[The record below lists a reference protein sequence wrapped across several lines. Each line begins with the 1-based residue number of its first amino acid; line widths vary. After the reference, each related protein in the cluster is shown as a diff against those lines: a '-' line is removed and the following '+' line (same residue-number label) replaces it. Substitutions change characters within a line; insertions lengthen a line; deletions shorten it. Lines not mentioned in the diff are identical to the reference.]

1 LIDNQRDLS
10 HYVISPLR
18 TFVRLRILLLDWK
31 KNIEK
36 YTNEKLVTFYISL
49 FSITESVV
57 NPVPV
62 EVILIPSVI
71 KFRKKFIKFALIAS
85 IMSTIGALIGYLLG
99 FYLEEYMIRNF
110 IDLSDF
116 GELYGSYGP
125 LIILIGAVTP
135 FPFKL
140 VTIASG
146 IFKINVFYLIIY
158 SFIGRYFRYQIVT
171 AMTYIIGPKMIDIYD
186 KIDKSKKV
194 MIRSLI
200 ILTLIAILTMLYI
213 YDRF

>member
-1 LIDNQRDLS
+1 MIDNQRDLS

-18 TFVRLRILLLDWK
+18 RFVRLRILLLDWK

-200 ILTLIAILTMLYI
+200 ILTLVAILIMLYI
-213 YDRF
+213 YARF

>member
-1 LIDNQRDLS
+1 MIDNQRDLS
-10 HYVISPLR
+10 HYVTSPLR

-36 YTNEKLVTFYISL
+36 YTNEKLVTFYIAL

-62 EVILIPSVI
+62 EVILVPSVI

-125 LIILIGAVTP
+125 LIILMGAVTP
-135 FPFKL
+135 LPFKL

-171 AMTYIIGPKMIDIYD
+171 AMTYIIGPKMINIYD
-186 KIDKSKKV
+186 IIYKSKKV
-194 MIRSLI
+194 VSRLLI
-200 ILTLIAILTMLYI
+200 ILSLVTILIMLYV
-213 YDRF
+213 YAWF

>member
-1 LIDNQRDLS
+1 MIDNQRDLS
-10 HYVISPLR
+10 HYVISPLG
-18 TFVRLRILLLDWK
+18 TFVTLRILLLDWK

-49 FSITESVV
+49 FSITESLV

-85 IMSTIGALIGYLLG
+85 IMSTFGALIGYLLG

-146 IFKINVFYLIIY
+146 IFKINVFYLIVY

-171 AMTYIIGPKMIDIYD
+171 TMTYIIGPKMINIYD
-186 KIDKSKKV
+186 KIDKSKK
-194 MIRSLI
+194 MMGRLLI
-200 ILTLIAILTMLYI
+200 ILSIITILIVLYI
-213 YDRF
+213 YVGF

>member
-1 LIDNQRDLS
+1 M
-10 HYVISPLR
+10 
-18 TFVRLRILLLDWK
+18 LDWK

-49 FSITESVV
+49 FSISESVV

-85 IMSTIGALIGYLLG
+85 VMSTIGALIGYLLG

-116 GELYGSYGP
+116 GELYKSYGP
-125 LIILIGAVTP
+125 LIILIGAITP

-146 IFKINVFYLIIY
+146 IFKINIFYLIIY

-171 AMTYIIGPKMIDIYD
+171 TITYIIGPKMIDIYD
-186 KIDKSKKV
+186 KINKSKKV
-194 MIRSLI
+194 VSRSLI
-200 ILTLIAILTMLYI
+200 ILSLVIILIMFYI
-213 YDRF
+213 YAWF

>member
-1 LIDNQRDLS
+1 M
-10 HYVISPLR
+10 
-18 TFVRLRILLLDWK
+18 LDWK

-49 FSITESVV
+49 FSISESVV

-85 IMSTIGALIGYLLG
+85 VMSTIGALIGYLLG

-116 GELYGSYGP
+116 GDLYESYGP
-125 LIILIGAVTP
+125 LIILIGAITP

-146 IFKINVFYLIIY
+146 IFKINIFYLIIY

-171 AMTYIIGPKMIDIYD
+171 TITYIIGPKMIDIYD
-186 KIDKSKKV
+186 KINKSKKV
-194 MIRSLI
+194 VSRSLI
-200 ILTLIAILTMLYI
+200 ILSLVIILIMFYI
-213 YDRF
+213 YAWF

>member
-1 LIDNQRDLS
+1 MLN
-10 HYVISPLR
+10 
-18 TFVRLRILLLDWK
+18 WK
-31 KNIEK
+31 ENIGK
-36 YTNEKLVTFYISL
+36 YANEKLVTFYISL
-49 FSITESVV
+49 FSITESII
-57 NPVPV
+57 NPIPV

-71 KFRKKFIKFALIAS
+71 KFREKFIKFALVAAV
-85 IMSTIGALIGYLLG
+85 MSTIGAVIGYVLG
-99 FYLEEYMIRNF
+99 FYVEEYMIRNF
-110 IDLSDF
+110 IDLSEF

-140 VTIASG
+140 ITIASG
-146 IFKINVFYLIIY
+146 VFKINVFYLIVY

-171 AMTYIIGPKMIDIYD
+171 TMTYIIGPKMIDIYD

-200 ILTLIAILTMLYI
+200 ILTLIAILIMLYI

>member
-1 LIDNQRDLS
+1 MIDNQRDLS

-18 TFVRLRILLLDWK
+18 TFITLRILLLDWK

-85 IMSTIGALIGYLLG
+85 IMSTFGALIGYLLG

-116 GELYGSYGP
+116 GELYGNYGP

-171 AMTYIIGPKMIDIYD
+171 TMTYIIGPKMIDIYD
-186 KIDKSKKV
+186 KIDKSKK
-194 MIRSLI
+194 MMGRLLI
-200 ILTLIAILTMLYI
+200 ILSIIAILIMLYI
-213 YDRF
+213 YNRF

>member
-1 LIDNQRDLS
+1 M
-10 HYVISPLR
+10 
-18 TFVRLRILLLDWK
+18 LDWK

-85 IMSTIGALIGYLLG
+85 VMSTIGALIGYLLG

-116 GELYGSYGP
+116 GDLYESYGP
-125 LIILIGAVTP
+125 LIILIGAITP

-146 IFKINVFYLIIY
+146 IFKINIFYLIIY

-171 AMTYIIGPKMIDIYD
+171 TITYIIGPKMIDIYD
-186 KIDKSKKV
+186 KINKSKKV
-194 MIRSLI
+194 VSRSLI
-200 ILTLIAILTMLYI
+200 ILSLVIILIMFYI
-213 YDRF
+213 YAWF

>member
-1 LIDNQRDLS
+1 
-10 HYVISPLR
+10 
-18 TFVRLRILLLDWK
+18 LLDWK

-85 IMSTIGALIGYLLG
+85 IMSTFGALIGYLLG

-146 IFKINVFYLIIY
+146 IFKINVFYLIVY

-171 AMTYIIGPKMIDIYD
+171 TMTYIIGPKMINIYD
-186 KIDKSKKV
+186 KIDKSKK
-194 MIRSLI
+194 MMGRLLI
-200 ILTLIAILTMLYI
+200 ILSIITILIVLYI
-213 YDRF
+213 YVGF

>member
-1 LIDNQRDLS
+1 MIDNQRDLS

-18 TFVRLRILLLDWK
+18 TFVTLRILLLNWK

-85 IMSTIGALIGYLLG
+85 IMSTFGALIGYLLG
-99 FYLEEYMIRNF
+99 FYLEEYMIHNF

-125 LIILIGAVTP
+125 LIIFIGAVTP

-146 IFKINVFYLIIY
+146 IFKINVFYLIVY

-171 AMTYIIGPKMIDIYD
+171 TMTYIIGPKMINIYD
-186 KIDKSKKV
+186 KIDKSKK
-194 MIRSLI
+194 MMGRLLI
-200 ILTLIAILTMLYI
+200 ILSIITILIVLYI
-213 YDRF
+213 YVGF

>member
-1 LIDNQRDLS
+1 MIDNQRDLS

-18 TFVRLRILLLDWK
+18 RFVRLRILLLDWK

-200 ILTLIAILTMLYI
+200 ILTLVAILIMLYM
-213 YDRF
+213 YDGF

>member
-1 LIDNQRDLS
+1 MIDNQRDLS

-18 TFVRLRILLLDWK
+18 TFVTLRILLLDWK

-85 IMSTIGALIGYLLG
+85 IMSTFGALIGYLLG

-146 IFKINVFYLIIY
+146 IFKINVFYLIVY

-171 AMTYIIGPKMIDIYD
+171 TMTYIIGPKMINIYD
-186 KIDKSKKV
+186 KIDKSKK
-194 MIRSLI
+194 MMGRFLI
-200 ILTLIAILTMLYI
+200 ILSIITILIVLYI
-213 YDRF
+213 YVGF

>member
-1 LIDNQRDLS
+1 M
-10 HYVISPLR
+10 
-18 TFVRLRILLLDWK
+18 LDWK

-36 YTNEKLVTFYISL
+36 YTNEKLVTFYISV

-71 KFRKKFIKFALIAS
+71 KFRKKFVKFALIAS

-146 IFKINVFYLIIY
+146 IFKINVFYLIVY

-171 AMTYIIGPKMIDIYD
+171 TMTYIIGPKMINIYD
-186 KIDKSKKV
+186 KIDKSKK
-194 MIRSLI
+194 MMSRLLI
-200 ILTLIAILTMLYI
+200 ILSIVTILIVLYM
-213 YDRF
+213 FVGF

>member
-1 LIDNQRDLS
+1 M
-10 HYVISPLR
+10 
-18 TFVRLRILLLDWK
+18 LDWK

-85 IMSTIGALIGYLLG
+85 IMSTFGALIGYLLG
-99 FYLEEYMIRNF
+99 FYLEEYMIRIF

-146 IFKINVFYLIIY
+146 IFKINVFYLIVY

-171 AMTYIIGPKMIDIYD
+171 TMTFIGPKMINIYD
-186 KIDKSKKV
+186 KIDKSKK
-194 MIRSLI
+194 MMGRLLI
-200 ILTLIAILTMLYI
+200 ILSIITILIVLYI
-213 YDRF
+213 YVGF

>member
-1 LIDNQRDLS
+1 MIDNQRDLS
-10 HYVISPLR
+10 HYIISPLR
-18 TFVRLRILLLDWK
+18 TFVTLRILLLDWK

-85 IMSTIGALIGYLLG
+85 IMSTFGALIGYLLG

-146 IFKINVFYLIIY
+146 IFKINVFYLIVY

-171 AMTYIIGPKMIDIYD
+171 TMTYIIGPKMISIYD
-186 KIDKSKKV
+186 KIDKSKK
-194 MIRSLI
+194 MMGRLLI
-200 ILTLIAILTMLYI
+200 ILSIITILIVLYI
-213 YDRF
+213 YVGF

>member
-1 LIDNQRDLS
+1 M
-10 HYVISPLR
+10 
-18 TFVRLRILLLDWK
+18 LDWK

-85 IMSTIGALIGYLLG
+85 VMSTIGALIGYLLG

-116 GELYGSYGP
+116 GELYESYGP
-125 LIILIGAVTP
+125 LIILIGAITP

-146 IFKINVFYLIIY
+146 IFKINIFYLVIY

-171 AMTYIIGPKMIDIYD
+171 TITYIIGPKMIDIYD
-186 KIDKSKKV
+186 KINKSKKV
-194 MIRSLI
+194 VSRSLI
-200 ILTLIAILTMLYI
+200 ILSLVIILIMFYI
-213 YDRF
+213 YAWF

>member
-1 LIDNQRDLS
+1 
-10 HYVISPLR
+10 
-18 TFVRLRILLLDWK
+18 LLDWK

-85 IMSTIGALIGYLLG
+85 VMSTIGALIGYLLG

-116 GELYGSYGP
+116 GELYESYGP
-125 LIILIGAVTP
+125 LIILIGAITP

-146 IFKINVFYLIIY
+146 IFKINIFYLVIY

-171 AMTYIIGPKMIDIYD
+171 TITYIIGPKMIDIYD
-186 KIDKSKKV
+186 KINKSKKV
-194 MIRSLI
+194 VSRSLI
-200 ILTLIAILTMLYI
+200 ILSLVIILIMFYI
-213 YDRF
+213 YAWF

>member
-1 LIDNQRDLS
+1 MIDNQRDLS
-10 HYVISPLR
+10 HYIKSPLR
-18 TFVRLRILLLDWK
+18 TFARLRNLLLDWK

-85 IMSTIGALIGYLLG
+85 VMSTIGALIGYLLG

-116 GELYGSYGP
+116 GELYESYGP
-125 LIILIGAVTP
+125 LIILIGAITP

-146 IFKINVFYLIIY
+146 IFKINIFYLVIY

-171 AMTYIIGPKMIDIYD
+171 TITYIIGPKMIDIYD
-186 KIDKSKKV
+186 KINKSKKV
-194 MIRSLI
+194 VSRSLI
-200 ILTLIAILTMLYI
+200 ILSLVIILIMFYI
-213 YDRF
+213 YAWF

>member
-1 LIDNQRDLS
+1 
-10 HYVISPLR
+10 
-18 TFVRLRILLLDWK
+18 LLDWK

-49 FSITESVV
+49 FSISESVV

-85 IMSTIGALIGYLLG
+85 VMSTIGALIGYLLG

-116 GELYGSYGP
+116 GELYESYGP
-125 LIILIGAVTP
+125 LIILIGAITP

-146 IFKINVFYLIIY
+146 IFKINIFYLIIY

-171 AMTYIIGPKMIDIYD
+171 TITYIIGPKMIDIYD
-186 KIDKSKKV
+186 KINKSKKV
-194 MIRSLI
+194 VSRSLI
-200 ILTLIAILTMLYI
+200 ILSLVIILIMFYI
-213 YDRF
+213 YAWF

>member
-1 LIDNQRDLS
+1 M
-10 HYVISPLR
+10 
-18 TFVRLRILLLDWK
+18 LDWK

-71 KFRKKFIKFALIAS
+71 KFRKKFIKFAFIAS
-85 IMSTIGALIGYLLG
+85 VMSTIGALIGYLLG

-116 GELYGSYGP
+116 GDLYESYGP
-125 LIILIGAVTP
+125 LIILIGAITP

-146 IFKINVFYLIIY
+146 IFKINIFYLIIY

-171 AMTYIIGPKMIDIYD
+171 TITYIIGPKMIDIYD
-186 KIDKSKKV
+186 KINKSKKV
-194 MIRSLI
+194 VSRSLI
-200 ILTLIAILTMLYI
+200 ILSLVIILIMFYI
-213 YDRF
+213 YAWF

>member
-1 LIDNQRDLS
+1 M
-10 HYVISPLR
+10 
-18 TFVRLRILLLDWK
+18 LDWK

-146 IFKINVFYLIIY
+146 IFKINVFYLIVY

-171 AMTYIIGPKMIDIYD
+171 TMTYIIGPKMINIYD
-186 KIDKSKKV
+186 KIDKSKK
-194 MIRSLI
+194 MMGRLLI
-200 ILTLIAILTMLYI
+200 ILSIITILIVLYI
-213 YDRF
+213 YVGF

>member
-1 LIDNQRDLS
+1 MIDNQRDLS

-18 TFVRLRILLLDWK
+18 TFITLRILLLDWK

-85 IMSTIGALIGYLLG
+85 IMSTFGALIGYLLG

-146 IFKINVFYLIIY
+146 IFKINVFYLIVY

-171 AMTYIIGPKMIDIYD
+171 TMTYIIGPKMIHIYD
-186 KIDKSKKV
+186 KIDKSKK
-194 MIRSLI
+194 MMGRLLI
-200 ILTLIAILTMLYI
+200 ILSIITILIVLYI
-213 YDRF
+213 YVGF

>member
-1 LIDNQRDLS
+1 M
-10 HYVISPLR
+10 
-18 TFVRLRILLLDWK
+18 LDWK

-36 YTNEKLVTFYISL
+36 YTNEKLVTVYISL

-85 IMSTIGALIGYLLG
+85 IMSTFGALIGYLLG

-146 IFKINVFYLIIY
+146 IFKINVFYLIVY

-171 AMTYIIGPKMIDIYD
+171 TMTYIIGPKMIHIYD
-186 KIDKSKKV
+186 KIDKSKK
-194 MIRSLI
+194 MMGRLLI
-200 ILTLIAILTMLYI
+200 ILSIITILIVLYI
-213 YDRF
+213 YVGF

>member
-1 LIDNQRDLS
+1 M
-10 HYVISPLR
+10 
-18 TFVRLRILLLDWK
+18 LDWK

-71 KFRKKFIKFALIAS
+71 KFRKKFVKFALIAS

-99 FYLEEYMIRNF
+99 FYLEEYMISNF

-116 GELYGSYGP
+116 GELYGIYGP

-146 IFKINVFYLIIY
+146 IFKINVFYLIVY

-171 AMTYIIGPKMIDIYD
+171 TMTYIIGPKMINVYD
-186 KIDKSKKV
+186 KIDKSKK
-194 MIRSLI
+194 MISRLLI
-200 ILTLIAILTMLYI
+200 ILSIVTILIVLYM
-213 YDRF
+213 FVGF

>member
-1 LIDNQRDLS
+1 M
-10 HYVISPLR
+10 
-18 TFVRLRILLLDWK
+18 LDWK

-36 YTNEKLVTFYISL
+36 YTNEKLVTFYISV

-85 IMSTIGALIGYLLG
+85 IMSTFGALIGYLLG

-116 GELYGSYGP
+116 CELYGSYGP

-146 IFKINVFYLIIY
+146 IFKINVFYLIVY

-171 AMTYIIGPKMIDIYD
+171 TMTYIIGPKMIHIYD
-186 KIDKSKKV
+186 KIDKSKK
-194 MIRSLI
+194 MMGRLLI
-200 ILTLIAILTMLYI
+200 ILSIITILIVLCI
-213 YDRF
+213 YVGF

>member
-1 LIDNQRDLS
+1 M
-10 HYVISPLR
+10 
-18 TFVRLRILLLDWK
+18 LDWK

-85 IMSTIGALIGYLLG
+85 IMSTFGALIGYLLG

-146 IFKINVFYLIIY
+146 IFKINVFYLIVY

-171 AMTYIIGPKMIDIYD
+171 TMTYIIGPKMIHIYD
-186 KIDKSKKV
+186 KIDKSKK
-194 MIRSLI
+194 MMGRLLI
-200 ILTLIAILTMLYI
+200 ILSIITILIVLYI
-213 YDRF
+213 YVGF

>member
-1 LIDNQRDLS
+1 MPN
-10 HYVISPLR
+10 
-18 TFVRLRILLLDWK
+18 WK
-31 KNIEK
+31 ENIGK
-36 YTNEKLVTFYISL
+36 YANEKLVIFYISL
-49 FSITESVV
+49 FSITESII
-57 NPVPV
+57 NPMPV

-71 KFRKKFIKFALIAS
+71 KFREKFIKFALVAAA
-85 IMSTIGALIGYLLG
+85 MSTIGALIGYVLG

-110 IDLSDF
+110 IDLSEF

-171 AMTYIIGPKMIDIYD
+171 TMTYIIGPKMIDIYN
-186 KIDKSKKV
+186 KIDKSKK
-194 MIRSLI
+194 MMGRSLI
-200 ILTLIAILTMLYI
+200 ILSLVTILVVLY
-213 YDRF
+213 FFAGFKK

>member
-1 LIDNQRDLS
+1 MIDNQRDLS

-18 TFVRLRILLLDWK
+18 TFITLRILLLDWK

-36 YTNEKLVTFYISL
+36 YTNEKLVTFYISV

-85 IMSTIGALIGYLLG
+85 IMSTFGALIGYLLG

-146 IFKINVFYLIIY
+146 IFKINVFYLIVY

-171 AMTYIIGPKMIDIYD
+171 TMTYIIGPKMINIYD
-186 KIDKSKKV
+186 KIDKSKK
-194 MIRSLI
+194 MMGRLLI
-200 ILTLIAILTMLYI
+200 ILSIITILIVLYI
-213 YDRF
+213 YVGF

>member
-1 LIDNQRDLS
+1 M
-10 HYVISPLR
+10 
-18 TFVRLRILLLDWK
+18 LDWK

-71 KFRKKFIKFALIAS
+71 KFRKKFVKFALIAS

-146 IFKINVFYLIIY
+146 IFKINVFYLIVY

-171 AMTYIIGPKMIDIYD
+171 TMTYIIGPKMINIYD
-186 KIDKSKKV
+186 KIDKSKK
-194 MIRSLI
+194 MMGRLLI
-200 ILTLIAILTMLYI
+200 ILSIITILIVLYI
-213 YDRF
+213 YVGF

>member
-1 LIDNQRDLS
+1 MIDNQRDLS

-18 TFVRLRILLLDWK
+18 TFITLRILLLDWK

-85 IMSTIGALIGYLLG
+85 IMSTFGALIGYLLG
-99 FYLEEYMIRNF
+99 FYLEEYMIRIF

-146 IFKINVFYLIIY
+146 IFKINVFYLIVY

-171 AMTYIIGPKMIDIYD
+171 TMTYIIGPKMISIYD
-186 KIDKSKKV
+186 KIDKSKK
-194 MIRSLI
+194 MMGRLLI
-200 ILTLIAILTMLYI
+200 ILSIITILIVLYI
-213 YDRF
+213 YVGF

>member
-1 LIDNQRDLS
+1 M
-10 HYVISPLR
+10 
-18 TFVRLRILLLDWK
+18 LDWK

-49 FSITESVV
+49 FSISESVV

-85 IMSTIGALIGYLLG
+85 VMSTIGALIGYLLG

-116 GELYGSYGP
+116 GELYESYGP
-125 LIILIGAVTP
+125 LIILIGAITP

-146 IFKINVFYLIIY
+146 IFKINIFYLIIY

-171 AMTYIIGPKMIDIYD
+171 TITYIIGPKMIDIYD
-186 KIDKSKKV
+186 KINKSKKV
-194 MIRSLI
+194 VSRSLI
-200 ILTLIAILTMLYI
+200 ILSLVIILIMFYI
-213 YDRF
+213 YAWF

>member
-1 LIDNQRDLS
+1 MLN
-10 HYVISPLR
+10 
-18 TFVRLRILLLDWK
+18 WK
-31 KNIEK
+31 ENIGK
-36 YTNEKLVTFYISL
+36 YANEKLVTFYISL
-49 FSITESVV
+49 FSITESII
-57 NPVPV
+57 NPIPV

-71 KFRKKFIKFALIAS
+71 KFREKFIKFALVAAV
-85 IMSTIGALIGYLLG
+85 MSTIGAVIGYVLG

-146 IFKINVFYLIIY
+146 IFKINVFYLIVY

-171 AMTYIIGPKMIDIYD
+171 TMTYIIGPKMINIYD
-186 KIDKSKKV
+186 KIDKSKK
-194 MIRSLI
+194 MMGRLLI
-200 ILTLIAILTMLYI
+200 ILSIITILIVLYI
-213 YDRF
+213 YVGF

>member
-1 LIDNQRDLS
+1 MIDNQRDLS

-200 ILTLIAILTMLYI
+200 ILTLVAILIMLYI
-213 YDRF
+213 YDGF

>member
-1 LIDNQRDLS
+1 MIDNQRDLS

-18 TFVRLRILLLDWK
+18 TFITLRILLLDWK

-85 IMSTIGALIGYLLG
+85 IMSTFGALIGYLLG
-99 FYLEEYMIRNF
+99 FYLEEYMIRIF

-146 IFKINVFYLIIY
+146 IFKINVFYLIVY

-171 AMTYIIGPKMIDIYD
+171 TMTYIIGPKMIHIYD
-186 KIDKSKKV
+186 KIDKSKK
-194 MIRSLI
+194 MMGRLLI
-200 ILTLIAILTMLYI
+200 ILSIITILIVLYI
-213 YDRF
+213 CVGF

>member
-1 LIDNQRDLS
+1 MIDNQRDLS

>member
-1 LIDNQRDLS
+1 M
-10 HYVISPLR
+10 
-18 TFVRLRILLLDWK
+18 LDWK

-85 IMSTIGALIGYLLG
+85 VMSTIGALIGYLLG

-116 GELYGSYGP
+116 GELYESYGP
-125 LIILIGAVTP
+125 LIILIGAITP

-146 IFKINVFYLIIY
+146 IFKINIFYLIIY

-171 AMTYIIGPKMIDIYD
+171 TITYIIGPKMIDIYD
-186 KIDKSKKV
+186 KINKSKKV
-194 MIRSLI
+194 VSRSLI
-200 ILTLIAILTMLYI
+200 ILSLVIILIMFYI
-213 YDRF
+213 YAWF